1 MNVLYIVPL
10 VGGLGRVEYGE
21 TDRDATLCS
30 SMAVSRLMALGTGGT
45 IWSIDERGLSD

>member
-1 MNVLYIVPL
+1 MLYIVPL
-10 VGGLGRVEYGE
+10 VGGSGRVEYVE

-30 SMAVSRLMALGTGGT
+30 SMAVSRLMALGTGST